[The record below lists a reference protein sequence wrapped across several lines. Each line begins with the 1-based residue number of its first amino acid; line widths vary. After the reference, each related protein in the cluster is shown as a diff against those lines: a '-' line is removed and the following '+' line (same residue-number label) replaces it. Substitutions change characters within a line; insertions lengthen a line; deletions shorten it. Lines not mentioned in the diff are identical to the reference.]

1 MRKVYAKT
9 TKVEVQMKHI
19 FILNPVAGKGKT
31 LKLFPAI
38 RGYFSASKEEY
49 VIETTKYPGHAT
61 EIASDYS
68 SKQPCRI
75 YSVGGDG
82 TLNEVLN
89 GMAGSGCSLA
99 VIPSGSGNDF
109 IKSIEPD
116 CDFKSIIARTVEGTA
131 KSIDIAKINDKYFI
145 NIASLGFDAQ
155 VAHKTQHFKKIP
167 LITGKMAYILGVLTT
182 IMQRKTNV
190 LEISIDD
197 TSIKT
202 DTLLIAIGNGKYYG
216 GGMLAVPEAEITDG
230 VFDICLVSCMSRMKI
245 LRLFPL
251 YIKGQHGKIS
261 NVHFYKGKRVEIKSN
276 SPIAMN
282 SDGEI
287 SIVNTAI
294 FEILP
299 KALSFIYPKGI

>member
-1 MRKVYAKT
+1 
-9 TKVEVQMKHI
+9 MKHL

-31 LKLFPAI
+31 LKLLPTVKA
-38 RGYFSASKEEY
+38 YFAASREDFD
-49 VIETTKYPGHAT
+49 IEITEYPGHAT
-61 EIASDYS
+61 EIAADYS

-75 YSVGGDG
+75 YSIGGDG

-89 GMAGSGCSLA
+89 GMAGSSSSLG

-116 CDFKSIIARTVEGTA
+116 SDLKSILARTVEGTA
-131 KSIDIAKINDKYFI
+131 RPIDMARINDRYFI

-155 VAHKTQHFKKIP
+155 VAHTTQHFKKIP
-167 LITGKMAYILGVLTT
+167 LISGKTAYILGIFTT
-182 IMQRKTNV
+182 IMQRKNNV
-190 LEISIDD
+190 LEIRIDGGF
-197 TSIKT
+197 IKSNA
-202 DTLLIAIGNGKYYG
+202 LLIAIGNGRYYG
-216 GGMLAVPEAEITDG
+216 GGMLAVPKAEIADG
-230 VFDICLVSCMSRMKI
+230 MFDICLVDNISRMKI

-251 YIKGQHGKIS
+251 YMKGQHGKIS
-261 NVHFYKGKRVEIKSN
+261 DVHFYKGKRVEIKSA

-287 SIVNTAI
+287 SIVHEAV

-299 KALSFIYPKGI
+299 NALSFIFPK